1 MNAGKTIDSVET
13 YAFQGGIF
21 DGLSAEYQEAYLD
34 ASLAGYEG
42 MLKGEAADEAA
53 QALAQA
59 QQEQIA
65 AMFDAWK
72 NRDRCPGGVYDKEAI
87 LNSDDELNS
96 KLFTE
101 RDPGM
106 IAAAAEYLETEGENT
121 FFLAVGAGHMVDPGG
136 IVSGLKE
143 LGYTV
148 ELVP

>member
-1 MNAGKTIDSVET
+1 MVAKKSYFCENASAKLNVTNLSIIALQKSDLRFDSVT
-13 YAFQGGIF
+13 FCDKCSSNNRI
-21 DGLSAEYQEAYLD
+21 LSPDPVLTEKTWD
-34 ASLAGYEG
+34 P
-42 MLKGEAADEAA
+42 D
-53 QALAQA
+53 ALA
-59 QQEQIA
+59 E
-65 AMFDAWK
+65 
-72 NRDRCPGGVYDKEAI
+72 VYDKEAI

-121 FFLAVGAGHMVDPGG
+121 FFLAVGAGHMVNPGG